1 MGCLRWLWLCF
12 LGVVALPATA
22 GEPPRVQ
29 FDMPFVVPCRDVTPA
44 DYAATHPGYKLIE
57 AKLEI
62 SSLLIA
68 GQEKDL
74 THYFIRVESPQRTLA
89 IVDYLPKT
97 MHEAL
102 ASKVTT
108 EKGTERAVALGINL
122 SEKYELL
129 TLPGPSAG
137 IGQKKTS
144 SVKTELLPPL
154 ETVGAS
160 GTLDRGSVLFFKIK
174 STPRNLLEGTREYA
188 LVLRVPG
195 NWRADYV
202 RARCEA
208 EGTRHA
214 MVSTFDEQ
222 VPCGQRE
229 FLVSL
234 YQDGDEGARQIA
246 ENFARREAAKLGQSP
261 KSKIQG
267 QSAWRSHEA
276 GSWTAMQR

>member
-1 MGCLRWLWLCF
+1 MDRLRWTLLCLF
-12 LGVVALPATA
+12 SSAAMPTA
-22 GEPPRVQ
+22 AAEPPRVQ
-29 FDMPFVVPCRDVTPA
+29 FDMPFVVACRDVTPA
-44 DYAATHPGYKLIE
+44 DYAASHPGYKLIE

-74 THYFIRVESPQRTLA
+74 THYFLRVESPQHTLA

-102 ASKVTT
+102 VSKVVT
-108 EKGTERAVALGINL
+108 EKSTERAVALGINL

-129 TLPGPSAG
+129 TLAGPSAG

-154 ETVGAS
+154 ETVAAS

-188 LVLRVPG
+188 LVLRVPA
-195 NWRADYV
+195 NWRADYIRV
-202 RARCEA
+202 HCEA

-222 VPCGQRE
+222 IPCGQRE

-234 YQDGDEGARQIA
+234 YQDGDEAARQIA
-246 ENFARREAAKLGQSP
+246 ENFARREAAKVQSSR
-261 KSKIQG
+261 SKVQG
-267 QSAWRSHEA
+267 QA
-276 GSWTAMQR
+276 GSWATVQR

>member
-1 MGCLRWLWLCF
+1 M
-12 LGVVALPATA
+12 
-22 GEPPRVQ
+22 
-29 FDMPFVVPCRDVTPA
+29 
-44 DYAATHPGYKLIE
+44 
-57 AKLEI
+57 
-62 SSLLIA
+62 

-74 THYFIRVESPQRTLA
+74 THYFIRVESPQHTLA

-102 ASKVTT
+102 ASKMTT
-108 EKGTERAVALGINL
+108 ENSTNARSH
-122 SEKYELL
+122 SESISPSKYELL

-154 ETVGAS
+154 ETVAAS

-188 LVLRVPG
+188 LVLRVPA
-195 NWRADYV
+195 NWRADYIRV
-202 RARCEA
+202 RCEA
-208 EGTRHA
+208 EGIRHG

-222 VPCGQRE
+222 IGCGQRE

-246 ENFARREAAKLGQSP
+246 ENFARREAAKTKVQTPGKRPDHPIGISSLGRN
-261 KSKIQG
+261 
-267 QSAWRSHEA
+267 SAVEA
-276 GSWTAMQR
+276 SLVHSSLESLAI

>member
-1 MGCLRWLWLCF
+1 MDCLRSLF
-12 LGVVALPATA
+12 LYLFLLGAAPVLAA
-22 GEPPRVQ
+22 EPPRVQ
-29 FDMPFVVPCRDVTPA
+29 FDMPYVVASRDVTPTE
-44 DYAATHPGYKLIE
+44 YAASHPGYRLVE
-57 AKLEI
+57 AKLDV
-62 SSLLIA
+62 SSLLIS

-108 EKGTERAVALGINL
+108 EKRTERAVALGINL

-129 TLPGPSAG
+129 TIPGPSAG

-154 ETVGAS
+154 ETVAAS

-188 LVLRVPG
+188 LVLRVPT
-195 NWRADYV
+195 NWRADYLRV
-202 RARCEA
+202 RCEA
-208 EGTRHA
+208 EGIRHG

-222 VPCGQRE
+222 IGCGQRE

-234 YQDGDEGARQIA
+234 YQDGDEGARRIA
-246 ENFARREAAKLGQSP
+246 ENFSRREAAKTKAQTQAASGSPYQSVP
-261 KSKIQG
+261 WAAIQ
-267 QSAWRSHEA
+267 R
-276 GSWTAMQR
+276 

>member
-1 MGCLRWLWLCF
+1 MDCLRWLWLCF
-12 LGVVALPATA
+12 LGIAVLPAA
-22 GEPPRVQ
+22 AADPPRVQ
-29 FDMPFVVPCRDVTPA
+29 FDMPFVVACRDVTPA
-44 DYAATHPGYKLIE
+44 DYAGSHPGYKLVE

-62 SSLLIA
+62 SSLLVA

-74 THYFIRVESPQRTLA
+74 THYFIRVESPQHTLA

-97 MHEAL
+97 LHEAL
-102 ASKVTT
+102 TSKVTT
-108 EKGTERAVALGINL
+108 EKATERAVALGINL

-129 TLPGPSAG
+129 TLAGPSAG

-154 ETVGAS
+154 ETVAAS
-160 GTLDRGSVLFFKIK
+160 GTLERGSVLFFKIK

-188 LVLRVPG
+188 LVLRVPS
-195 NWRADYV
+195 NWRADYIRV
-202 RARCEA
+202 RCEA

-214 MVSTFDEQ
+214 MVSTFDEH

-234 YQDGDEGARQIA
+234 YQDGDENARQIA
-246 ENFARREAAKLGQSP
+246 ENFARREAAKAVR
-261 KSKIQG
+261 KTQG
-267 QSAWRSHEA
+267 QSASRSPYQA
-276 GSWTAMQR
+276 GSWAAVQR